1 VALEAKQENVKQKCS
16 EDSSWS
22 WWEPWLSP
30 YIRRAGWQA
39 VSERER
45 VRESEKERETE
56 TERGREREMHRRST
70 QTYSVAVYAARQPNP
85 ARNRCVRIIGESR
98 TSFEPFRIETF
109 ALFQNVPRGDR
120 CVIGCQLSSLEL
132 QVCFKFITK
141 RFSIYCIANKLP
153 TQIIHHGVFVPQYHI
168 WQPLLVSSEFS
179 PAVPFKNCR
188 ISSSCSSF

>member
-1 VALEAKQENVKQKCS
+1 
-16 EDSSWS
+16 
-22 WWEPWLSP
+22 
-30 YIRRAGWQA
+30 
-39 VSERER
+39 
-45 VRESEKERETE
+45 
-56 TERGREREMHRRST
+56 MHRRST

-188 ISSSCSSF
+188 ISSSCSSFRVLCGHFSPSNANNTSRAYLNMTSLSGGEAQLQWLTVTKWHCIPSIHAEVQKA